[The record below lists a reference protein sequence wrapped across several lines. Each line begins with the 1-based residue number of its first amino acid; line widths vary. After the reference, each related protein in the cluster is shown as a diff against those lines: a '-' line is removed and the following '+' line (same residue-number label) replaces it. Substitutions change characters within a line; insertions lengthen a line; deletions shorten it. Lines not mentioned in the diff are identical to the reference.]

1 MGLVDVQFLG
11 SGDAFGTGGRFNTCF
26 HVLGQKNSFLID
38 CGASSLIA
46 MRKFNVDPDSIEAI
60 FLTHLHGDH
69 FAGVVFFLMD
79 ARYVSK
85 RTRPL
90 IIAGPRGVK
99 RRVIEAMN
107 ALYPGCWDKGIDF
120 EVFFVELKLGQPQ
133 GLNGI
138 KVQAF
143 QARHLLDE
151 NDFILRFE
159 VEGKTIV
166 YSGDTGWTDNL
177 VTAAQFSDLFICEC
191 YLYDQQCEFHM
202 DYMTLQEQKHRFNTR
217 NLVLTHLGP
226 DALAQKK
233 QMEDQTAFDG
243 LIISI

>member
-1 MGLVDVQFLG
+1 MSLVDVQFLG

-26 HVLGQKNSFLID
+26 HVLGAKNSFLID

-79 ARYVSK
+79 ARYVSS

-90 IIAGPRGVK
+90 VIAGPKGVK
-99 RRVIEAMN
+99 QRVIEAMN
-107 ALYPGCWDKGIDF
+107 VLYPGCWDKGLEF
-120 EVFFVELKLGQPQ
+120 ELFFVELKAGHEQ

-138 KVQAF
+138 KVQPF
-143 QARHLLDE
+143 PARHLQDG

-159 VEGKTIV
+159 VEDKTIV
-166 YSGDTGWTDNL
+166 YSGDTGWTEAL
-177 VTAAQFSDLFICEC
+177 VTASQFSDLTICEC
-191 YLYDQQCEFHM
+191 YHYDRKCEFHM
-202 DYMTLQEQKHRFNTR
+202 DYETIMEQKHRFNTR
-217 NLVLTHLGP
+217 NLILTHLGP
-226 DALAQKK
+226 EAIQYKK
-233 QMEDQTAFDG
+233 EMAVQTAFDG
-243 LIISI
+243 LIISV